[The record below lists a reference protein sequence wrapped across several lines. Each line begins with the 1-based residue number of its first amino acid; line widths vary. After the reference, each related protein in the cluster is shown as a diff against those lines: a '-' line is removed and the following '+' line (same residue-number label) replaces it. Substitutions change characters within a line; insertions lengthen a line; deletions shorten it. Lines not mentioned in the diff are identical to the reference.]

1 MLACNIIVDSCA
13 YFRLAQ
19 SIRPLLKNPFGKE
32 KYCLGVIQE
41 LDKEYGKNPSL
52 KHKFYWVNEDEFA
65 SNRKRCFALT
75 TTQKSEIKHAF
86 FFVREFARDEQ
97 IGVSEVDIKALS
109 YAYVLKIPIVTDDD
123 DMLVV
128 AKEFEISTLK
138 TLDLMKLLLDTGVV
152 TMERIRAIAAY
163 WIYQNDTPKS
173 YRKDFRRIFLE
184 DPPI

>member
-1 MLACNIIVDSCA
+1 MPSCCTKSSA
-13 YFRLAQ
+13 YARLQ
-19 SIRPLLKNPFGKE
+19 YHSGL
-32 KYCLGVIQE
+32 
-41 LDKEYGKNPSL
+41 
-52 KHKFYWVNEDEFA
+52 
-65 SNRKRCFALT
+65 
-75 TTQKSEIKHAF
+75 
-86 FFVREFARDEQ
+86 
-97 IGVSEVDIKALS
+97 
-109 YAYVLKIPIVTDDD
+109 LKIPIVTDDD